1 MNKLIDHDGMASG
14 ILERLKQDI
23 QIYVSLLVIVPLGF
37 FTKLYSGYG
46 QIWVRD
52 SLGGVFYEIFWCLVV
67 YLFCRRLRIGLIVAM
82 VLAVTCCLEFLQL
95 WHPPFLEYLRSFFI
109 GKTILGT
116 SFSWSDFPYYFI
128 GCGIGWL
135 WLKKLRTVRNYDN
148 LWYRP

>member
-1 MNKLIDHDGMASG
+1 MDKLIDHDDLTVR

-37 FTKLYSGYG
+37 STKFYTGYG

-52 SLGGVFYEIFWCLVV
+52 SLGGVFYEIFWCLAV
-67 YLFCRRLRIGLIVAM
+67 YLFCRRLRIGVIVAI
-82 VLAVTCCLEFLQL
+82 VLVVTCCLEFLQL
-95 WHPPFLEYLRSFFI
+95 WHPLFLEYLRGNFI
-109 GKTILGT
+109 GRTILGT

-135 WLKKLRTVRNYDN
+135 WLKKLKTVRNYDN
-148 LWYRP
+148 LRYRP